1 MVEGEARAISYQNTL
16 SFQNIKHGQP
26 RILVR
31 VKGDASR
38 ALQLLRGELSR
49 YGPHALIRV
58 DKGVI
63 TVEFQKDVEP
73 TLKEIREG
81 HFVACHFAE
90 ELARKPG

>member
-1 MVEGEARAISYQNTL
+1 M
-16 SFQNIKHGQP
+16 
-26 RILVR
+26 
-31 VKGDASR
+31 
-38 ALQLLRGELSR
+38 SR